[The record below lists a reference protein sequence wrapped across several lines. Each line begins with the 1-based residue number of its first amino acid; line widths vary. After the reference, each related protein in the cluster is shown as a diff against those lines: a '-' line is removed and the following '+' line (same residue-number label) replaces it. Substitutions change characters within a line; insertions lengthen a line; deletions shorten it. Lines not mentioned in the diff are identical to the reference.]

1 MAFLAIDGYFC
12 IIENQN
18 ASSVSSALFILSPR
32 LLERDADSFS
42 SHIAKLEESLKFTK
56 GLRIQSNSS
65 TLIEGKYSSTLLPKH
80 VKCSTMTGII
90 SFMQV
95 LRTNGNMSK
104 LPAFI
109 LLFHK
114 VTLFVKAINLSV
126 EVRIFSFLPCML
138 LFSLLSCPNISVKY
152 YNLDNHKS
160 FLMYL
165 QNRSCPS
172 VPQKVRSSFWSSWTR
187 DSTFPFDSNLTP
199 VCNSKRTYW
208 ESISLHIN
216 SKILDFTVQVL
227 MKFTNS
233 ITSLNTSFYSFCAIF
248 ATNTCVKNSEFAQ

>member
-1 MAFLAIDGYFC
+1 MAFLAIDGYSC
-12 IIENQN
+12 ITEKQN

-32 LLERDADSFS
+32 SLERDADSFS
-42 SHIAKLEESLKFTK
+42 SHIAKLEESLNFTK

-65 TLIEGKYSSTLLPKH
+65 TLIEGKYYSTFFPKH

-90 SFMQV
+90 SFTQV

-104 LPAFI
+104 VPAFT

-114 VTLFVKAINLSV
+114 VTFFVKAINLSV
-126 EVRIFSFLPCML
+126 EVRLSSFLPCML

-152 YNLDNHKS
+152 SNLDNHKS
-160 FLMYL
+160 LLRYL

-187 DSTFPFDSNLTP
+187 DSTFPFDSHLTP
-199 VCNSKRTYW
+199 VCNSKRTSW

-216 SKILDFTVQVL
+216 
-227 MKFTNS
+227 
-233 ITSLNTSFYSFCAIF
+233 
-248 ATNTCVKNSEFAQ
+248 